1 MNCDELKRIWVIDM
15 WLNRLEDEVKKYK
28 AEVMDLKQSNKLIG
42 EEVKE
47 KEEEIKN
54 MRREMRTVRYAYMK

>member
-1 MNCDELKRIWVIDM
+1 
-15 WLNRLEDEVKKYK
+15 
-28 AEVMDLKQSNKLIG
+28 MDLKQSNKLLG

-54 MRREMRTVRYAYMK
+54 MRREIRTVRYAYMK